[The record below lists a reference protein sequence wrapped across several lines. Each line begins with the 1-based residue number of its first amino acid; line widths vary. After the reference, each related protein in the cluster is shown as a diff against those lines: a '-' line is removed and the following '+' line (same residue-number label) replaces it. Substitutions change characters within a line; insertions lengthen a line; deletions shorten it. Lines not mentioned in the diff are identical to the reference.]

1 MSKIFL
7 RWPISNKS
15 PNLQM
20 HQAHIW
26 SAMLSCDTQKLKIFF
41 DLLDANEQARAK
53 RFHFE
58 KDRNQFI
65 ASHGILR
72 KILSGYL
79 NVSPEKIIF
88 SYNEF
93 GKPFIA
99 NQSDIQFN
107 LSHSKNIA
115 LIGVTK
121 NYSIGIDIE
130 YIKQMR
136 DIDAIA
142 ERYFSAHEYS
152 ALKQL
157 STEEKQLAF
166 FNGWS
171 RKEAFLKAHG
181 QGLSY
186 SLEKIE
192 VNLLANETA
201 KFIAIHDA
209 NENIS
214 DWELYNLEPAND
226 FAAALAIKGHLEKIQ
241 MLQWQETII

>member
-1 MSKIFL
+1 MSQIL
-7 RWPISNKS
+7 LHWPIPNKF
-15 PNLQM
+15 PNLEM

-26 SAMLSCDTQKLKIFF
+26 SAVLNYDIQKLKIFF
-41 DLLDANEQARAK
+41 DLLDADEQVRAN

-79 NVSPEKIIF
+79 NISPEKIIF

-107 LSHSKNIA
+107 LSHSKNIT
-115 LIGVTK
+115 LIAITK
-121 NYSIGIDIE
+121 NYSIGVDIE
-130 YIKQMR
+130 YIKQTR
-136 DIDAIA
+136 DIEAIA
-142 ERYFSAHEYS
+142 ERYFSTHECS

-157 STEEKQLAF
+157 PTEERQKAF

-186 SLEKIE
+186 SLEKVE
-192 VNLLANETA
+192 VSLATNEPA

-214 DWELYNLEPAND
+214 EWELYNLEPAND
-226 FAAALAIKGHLEKIQ
+226 FAAAVAIKGELKKIE
-241 MLQWQETII
+241 MLQWQENI